1 MKNFK
6 LSFLMYFIFFSYSLS
21 LSAQEEIPI
30 IEGVPITQSIERILF
45 VEVRGSQ
52 RIEPDTIRSYMTIKP
67 GDLYNEEIVDQ
78 SLKIL
83 FNTGL
88 FADVA
93 IRYEK
98 SGLVV
103 FVVENPIINRVDF
116 EGNKALKTDKFEE
129 EVELRPRSVYTR
141 SKVQA
146 DVQRLVELYRRSGR
160 FSSKI
165 EIIIILFIQQ

>member
-67 GDLYNEEIVDQ
+67 CLLYT
-78 SLKIL
+78 SP
-83 FNTGL
+83 
-88 FADVA
+88 
-93 IRYEK
+93 
-98 SGLVV
+98 S
-103 FVVENPIINRVDF
+103 
-116 EGNKALKTDKFEE
+116 
-129 EVELRPRSVYTR
+129 PRDR
-141 SKVQA
+141 
-146 DVQRLVELYRRSGR
+146 G
-160 FSSKI
+160 
-165 EIIIILFIQQ
+165 